1 MEFFK
6 EWAFS
11 ICCALIIGGILNMI
25 LPSGNMQKIFKTVLC
40 IFFICVVAAPITEI
54 DFSKFRF
61 DYSNSDILE
70 IQADENEFNKIS
82 AEYFENEIIKATN
95 EILKNENLQAEDI
108 YLKINISENG
118 SIDINKFAL
127 RLYYSENIDKLEEKI
142 RIKTGLTPEII
153 ISEDN

>member
-40 IFFICVVAAPITEI
+40 VFFICVIAAPITEI

-70 IQADENEFNKIS
+70 IHADENEFNKIS

-118 SIDINKFAL
+118 SIDINKFVL
-127 RLYYSENIDKLEEKI
+127 NFGYLENPSEIAEKI
-142 RIKTGLTPEII
+142 HKKTGIKPEII
-153 ISEDN
+153 LLGEN

>member
-1 MEFFK
+1 
-6 EWAFS
+6 
-11 ICCALIIGGILNMI
+11 MI

-40 IFFICVVAAPITEI
+40 VFFICVIAAPITEI